1 MQIISLAFLNKS
13 QSQTKLRLKVSSRK
27 KSLTAKKTPCALWNG
42 QRRIAHTQS
51 LRRILET
58 STGTSATLVTSKI
71 IVVSAVSVSRNAT
84 KAMQQLIQK
93 ELTFSVIVVTQADA
107 SASRTKQEHPKT
119 PLDKSQDFFLAETTV
134 FPLENLRLI
143 KVSPRDIILLRD
155 LIIFWIELNH
165 LVIDQQK
172 ECLVEINRQKAF
184 PIQISRSS

>member
-27 KSLTAKKTPCALWNG
+27 KSLTAKKTPCAIWNG

-107 SASRTKQEHPKT
+107 NASRTKQEHPKT
-119 PLDKSQDFFLAETTV
+119 PLDKSQDFFLAEINI

-143 KVSPRDIILLRD
+143 KAFIRDIILLRD

-165 LVIDQQK
+165 LVIDQLK

-184 PIQISRSS
+184 PIQISRIS